1 MRVVP
6 VLVLLQLA
14 ATALLREAIASV
26 NPVVV
31 HVQNGYIQGTG
42 EFVGQFTSA
51 IQSRL
56 VGNESVFPAVTAADT
71 ANTSLFNSTNL
82 RYLELEGDY
91 FCDSPLYL
99 PSFFVLRLNGTL
111 TDAANLSSVT
121 WPRFTGMVT
130 INGSLYTAVDG
141 GEFNATVHNS
151 TAVLAVA
158 SLNSFHT
165 SIRNIR
171 ANAQLSSAV
180 GINGGSHNEIFN
192 CECGG
197 TPGRVSPVRA
207 IWLLATSRG

>member
-1 MRVVP
+1 MRSVSAL
-6 VLVLLQLA
+6 LVLQLA
-14 ATALLREAIASV
+14 ATTAVREATASV
-26 NPVVV
+26 QPVVV
-31 HVQNGYIQGTG
+31 RVQNGYIQPNG
-42 EFVGQFTSA
+42 EYVGHFTSA

-56 VGNESVFPAVTAADT
+56 VGNESVFPAVSAADT
-71 ANTSLFNSTNL
+71 ASTSLFNSTNL
-82 RYLELEGDY
+82 RYLELEGEY
-91 FCDSPLYL
+91 FCDSPLLL

-130 INGSLYTAVDG
+130 INGSSYTAVDG

-158 SLNSFHT
+158 SVNSFYT

-171 ANAQLSSAV
+171 ANAQFSSAV
-180 GINGGSHNEIFN
+180 GINGGSHNEIAN

-197 TPGRVSPVRA
+197 APGRVSPVRA